1 MRCQHAEPIMAIRVS
16 KSCLAIKT
24 VSIMNV
30 SLLKYSALS
39 AVCSVLLLTTGPSLA
54 QPKPVG
60 TILPTGVMAT
70 VNGVQIPSSL
80 LEQNVNANIA
90 QGQRDTPE
98 LRQLLKD
105 ELINREILAQESAKL
120 GLDKTA
126 EAKTQLAQMRQTLMV
141 ELLLNDL
148 IKKNP
153 ITDVQIKAEYDQ
165 RMQALKNEQEYKVAL
180 IVTSTEDEAKA
191 LIAQIKKG
199 ESFEKIATEK
209 SIDPSKARGGQ
220 VGWVLPAQIL
230 PAISNV
236 MVNLN
241 KGALAVAPI
250 RTQAGWNIIKVEDK
264 RAYQA
269 PSLNE
274 AKNDIRQAFQQQQRA
289 EFVKRL
295 RDGAKVQ

>member
-1 MRCQHAEPIMAIRVS
+1 
-16 KSCLAIKT
+16 
-24 VSIMNV
+24 MNAFM
-30 SLLKYSALS
+30 LKFSAAS
-39 AVCSVLLLTTGPSLA
+39 AVCSVMLLASSVSFA
-54 QPKPVG
+54 QPKPA
-60 TILPTGVMAT
+60 TPNAATGVMAT

-80 LEQNVNANIA
+80 LEQNVSANVA

-98 LRQLLKD
+98 LRQLLKE

-141 ELLLNDL
+141 ELLLND
-148 IKKNP
+148 ITKKNP
-153 ITDVQIKAEYDQ
+153 VTDVQIKAEYDQ
-165 RMQALKNEQEYKVAL
+165 RVQALKNEQEYKVAL
-180 IVTSTEDEAKA
+180 IVTPTEDEAKA
-191 LIAQIKKG
+191 LIVRLNKG

-209 SIDPSKARGGQ
+209 SIDPSKAKGGQ
-220 VGWVLPAQIL
+220 VGWVLSAQIL

-241 KGALAVAPI
+241 KGAIAVSPI
-250 RTQAGWNIIKVEDK
+250 RTQAGWNIIKLEDK

-269 PSLNE
+269 PGLNE
-274 AKNDIRQAFQQQQRA
+274 AKNDIRQGLQQQQRA
-289 EFVKRL
+289 ELVKRL

>member
-1 MRCQHAEPIMAIRVS
+1 
-16 KSCLAIKT
+16 
-24 VSIMNV
+24 MNV
-30 SLLKYSALS
+30 FLLKFSAVS
-39 AVCSVLLLTTGPSLA
+39 AVCSVLLLATGSSWA
-54 QPKPVG
+54 QPKSVG

-70 VNGVQIPSSL
+70 VNGVSIPSSL
-80 LEQNVNANIA
+80 LEQNVSANVA

-105 ELINREILAQESAKL
+105 ELINREILAQESVKL

-153 ITDVQIKAEYDQ
+153 ITDVQIKTEYDQ
-165 RMQALKNEQEYKVAL
+165 RVQALKNEQEYKVSL
-180 IVTSTEDEAKA
+180 IVTSTEEEAKA
-191 LIAQIKKG
+191 LIAQLNKG
-199 ESFEKIATEK
+199 ASFEKIAVEK

-250 RTQAGWNIIKVEDK
+250 LTQAGWNIIKVEDK

-269 PSLNE
+269 PGLNE

-289 EFVKRL
+289 DYVKRL

>member
-1 MRCQHAEPIMAIRVS
+1 MVP
-16 KSCLAIKT
+16 T
-24 VSIMNV
+24 MNV
-30 SLLKYSALS
+30 SMLKFSAMS
-39 AVCSVLLLTTGPSLA
+39 AVCSVLLLTTGLSLA
-54 QPKPVG
+54 QPKPAA
-60 TILPTGVMAT
+60 TIAPTGVLAT

-80 LEQNVNANIA
+80 LEQNVNANVA

-98 LRQLLKD
+98 LRQLLKE

-153 ITDVQIKAEYDQ
+153 VTDVQIKAEYDQ
-165 RMQALKNEQEYKVAL
+165 RVQALRNEQEYKVAL

-191 LIAQIKKG
+191 LIVQINKG
-199 ESFEKIATEK
+199 ESFEKIAAEK
-209 SIDPSKARGGQ
+209 SIDPSKANGGQ

-230 PAISNV
+230 PSISNV

-241 KGALAVAPI
+241 KGALAVSPI
-250 RTQAGWNIIKVEDK
+250 RTQAGWNIIKLEDK
-264 RAYQA
+264 RDYQA
-269 PSLNE
+269 PGLNE
-274 AKNDIRQAFQQQQRA
+274 AKNDIRQALQQQQRA
-289 EFVKRL
+289 ELVKRL
-295 RDGAKVQ
+295 RDGAKIQ

>member
-1 MRCQHAEPIMAIRVS
+1 
-16 KSCLAIKT
+16 
-24 VSIMNV
+24 MNV
-30 SLLKYSALS
+30 STLKFTAASAL
-39 AVCSVLLLTTGPSLA
+39 CSVFLLATSSSLA
-54 QPKPVG
+54 QPKPAAPIV
-60 TILPTGVMAT
+60 PTGVMAT

-80 LEQNVNANIA
+80 LEQNVSANVA

-165 RMQALKNEQEYKVAL
+165 RVQAFKNEQEYKVAL
-180 IVTSTEDEAKA
+180 IVTSTEEEAKA
-191 LIAQIKKG
+191 LIVQLNKG
-199 ESFEKIATEK
+199 ESFEKIATQK
-209 SIDPSKARGGQ
+209 SIDPSKAKGGQ

-269 PSLNE
+269 PGLNE
-274 AKNDIRQAFQQQQRA
+274 AKNDIRQGLQQQQRA
-289 EFVKRL
+289 DFVKRL

>member
-1 MRCQHAEPIMAIRVS
+1 
-16 KSCLAIKT
+16 
-24 VSIMNV
+24 MNV
-30 SLLKYSALS
+30 SMLKFSALS
-39 AVCSVLLLTTGPSLA
+39 AVCSVLLLTTGSSLA
-54 QPKPVG
+54 QPKPPA
-60 TILPTGVMAT
+60 TIAPPGVLAT

-80 LEQNVNANIA
+80 LEQNVNANVA

-98 LRQLLKD
+98 LRQLLKE

-120 GLDKTA
+120 GLEKTA
-126 EAKTQLAQMRQTLMV
+126 EAKTQLAQMRQMLMV

-148 IKKNP
+148 SKKNP

-165 RMQALKNEQEYKVAL
+165 RVQALKNEQEYKIAL

-191 LIAQIKKG
+191 LIAQINKG
-199 ESFEKIATEK
+199 ESFEKIASEK
-209 SIDPSKARGGQ
+209 SIDPSKANGGQ
-220 VGWVLPAQIL
+220 VGWVLSAQIL

-241 KGALAVAPI
+241 KGALAVSPI
-250 RTQAGWNIIKVEDK
+250 RTQAGWNIIKLEDK

-269 PSLNE
+269 PGLNE
-274 AKNDIRQAFQQQQRA
+274 AKNDIRQALQQQQRA
-289 EFVKRL
+289 ELVKRL

>member
-1 MRCQHAEPIMAIRVS
+1 
-16 KSCLAIKT
+16 
-24 VSIMNV
+24 MNV
-30 SLLKYSALS
+30 SMLKFSAMS
-39 AVCSVLLLTTGPSLA
+39 AVCSVLLLTTGLSLA
-54 QPKPVG
+54 QPKPAA
-60 TILPTGVMAT
+60 TIAPTGVLAT

-80 LEQNVNANIA
+80 LEQNVNANVA

-98 LRQLLKD
+98 LRQLLKE

-153 ITDVQIKAEYDQ
+153 VTDVQIKAEYDQ
-165 RMQALKNEQEYKVAL
+165 RVQALRNEQEYKVAL

-191 LIAQIKKG
+191 LIVQINKG
-199 ESFEKIATEK
+199 ESFEKIAAEK
-209 SIDPSKARGGQ
+209 SIDPSKANGGQ

-230 PAISNV
+230 PSISNV

-241 KGALAVAPI
+241 KGALAVSPI
-250 RTQAGWNIIKVEDK
+250 RTQAGWNIIKLEDK
-264 RAYQA
+264 RDYQA
-269 PSLNE
+269 PGLNE
-274 AKNDIRQAFQQQQRA
+274 AKNDIRQALQQQQRA
-289 EFVKRL
+289 ELVKRL
-295 RDGAKVQ
+295 RDGAKIQ

>member
-1 MRCQHAEPIMAIRVS
+1 MIAQPIIRAQVS
-16 KSCLAIKT
+16 KPCLVKKT
-24 VSIMNV
+24 VHMINALMRKLSAASAVCLV
-30 SLLKYSALS
+30 SLLA
-39 AVCSVLLLTTGPSLA
+39 TGASLA
-54 QPKPVG
+54 QPKPAAMG
-60 TILPTGVMAT
+60 AATGVMAT
-70 VNGVQIPSSL
+70 VNGVAIPMSV
-80 LEQNVNANIA
+80 LEQNVNANVA

-105 ELINREILAQESAKL
+105 ELINREILSQESAKL

-148 IKKNP
+148 LKKNP
-153 ITDVQIKAEYDQ
+153 VTDVQIKAEYD
-165 RMQALKNEQEYKVAL
+165 RRVNALKNEQEYKVAL
-180 IVTSTEDEAKA
+180 IVTATEAEAKA
-191 LIAQIKKG
+191 LIAQINKG

-209 SIDPSKARGGQ
+209 SIDPTKAKGGQ

-241 KGALAVAPI
+241 TGATAVSPI
-250 RTQAGWNIIKVEDK
+250 GTQAGWNIIKVEDK
-264 RAYQA
+264 RAYQ
-269 PSLNE
+269 PPGLNE
-274 AKNDIRQAFQQQQRA
+274 AKNDIRQALQQQQRA
-289 EFVKRL
+289 ELVKRL

>member
-1 MRCQHAEPIMAIRVS
+1 MNIS
-16 KSCLAIKT
+16 KFKF
-24 VSIMNV
+24 
-30 SLLKYSALS
+30 SALS
-39 AVCSVLLLTTGPSLA
+39 AVCSVLLLTTGSSLA
-54 QPKPVG
+54 QPKPAAP
-60 TILPTGVMAT
+60 IAPTGVLAT

-80 LEQNVNANIA
+80 LEQNVNANVA

-98 LRQLLKD
+98 LRQLLKE

-126 EAKTQLAQMRQTLMV
+126 EAKTQLAQIRQTLMV

-148 IKKNP
+148 SKKNP
-153 ITDVQIKAEYDQ
+153 VTDVKIKAEYDQ
-165 RMQALKNEQEYKVAL
+165 RVEALKNEQEYKVAL

-191 LIAQIKKG
+191 LIAQINKG
-199 ESFEKIATEK
+199 DSFEKIAAEK
-209 SIDPSKARGGQ
+209 SIDPSKANGGQ

-241 KGALAVAPI
+241 KGALAVSPI
-250 RTQAGWNIIKVEDK
+250 RTQAGWNIIKLEDK
-264 RAYQA
+264 RAYQ
-269 PSLNE
+269 PPGLNE
-274 AKNDIRQAFQQQQRA
+274 AKNDIRQALQQQQRA
-289 EFVKRL
+289 ELVKRL

>member
-1 MRCQHAEPIMAIRVS
+1 MVLM
-16 KSCLAIKT
+16 
-24 VSIMNV
+24 MNISTFKFSV
-30 SLLKYSALS
+30 MG
-39 AVCSVLLLTTGPSLA
+39 AVCTIFLLTTGSSVA
-54 QPKPVG
+54 QPKPVA
-60 TILPTGVMAT
+60 TIAPVGVMAT

-80 LEQNVNANIA
+80 LEQNVNANVA

-153 ITDVQIKAEYDQ
+153 ITDVQIKAEYDK
-165 RMQALKNEQEYKVAL
+165 RVQALKNEQEYKVAL
-180 IVTSTEDEAKA
+180 IVTSSEEEAKA

-209 SIDPSKARGGQ
+209 SIDPSKSKGGQ

>member
-1 MRCQHAEPIMAIRVS
+1 
-16 KSCLAIKT
+16 
-24 VSIMNV
+24 MNV
-30 SLLKYSALS
+30 SMLKFSAVS
-39 AVCSVLLLTTGPSLA
+39 AVCSVLLLVTGSSLA
-54 QPKPVG
+54 QPKPPT
-60 TILPTGVMAT
+60 TIPSTGVLAT

-80 LEQNVNANIA
+80 LEQNVNANVA

-148 IKKNP
+148 SKKNP
-153 ITDVQIKAEYDQ
+153 VTDVQIKAEYDQ
-165 RMQALKNEQEYKVAL
+165 RVQALKNEQQYKVAL

-191 LIAQIKKG
+191 LIVQINKG
-199 ESFEKIATEK
+199 ESFEKIAAEK
-209 SIDPSKARGGQ
+209 SIDPSKASGGQ

-241 KGALAVAPI
+241 KGALAVSPI
-250 RTQAGWNIIKVEDK
+250 RTQAGWNIIKLEDK

-269 PSLNE
+269 PGLNE
-274 AKNDIRQAFQQQQRA
+274 AKNDIRQALQQQQRA
-289 EFVKRL
+289 ELVKRL

>member
-1 MRCQHAEPIMAIRVS
+1 MV
-16 KSCLAIKT
+16 LT
-24 VSIMNV
+24 MNV
-30 SLLKYSALS
+30 STFKFSALS
-39 AVCSVLLLTTGPSLA
+39 AVCSVLLLTTGSSLA
-54 QPKPVG
+54 QPKPAAP
-60 TILPTGVMAT
+60 IAPTGVLAT

-80 LEQNVNANIA
+80 LEQNVNANVA

-98 LRQLLKD
+98 LRQLLKE

-148 IKKNP
+148 SKKNP
-153 ITDVQIKAEYDQ
+153 VTDVKIKAEYDQ
-165 RMQALKNEQEYKVAL
+165 RVEALKNEQEYKISL

-191 LIAQIKKG
+191 LIVQINKG
-199 ESFEKIATEK
+199 DSFEKIAAEK
-209 SIDPSKARGGQ
+209 SIDPSKANGGQ

-241 KGALAVAPI
+241 KGALAVSPI
-250 RTQAGWNIIKVEDK
+250 RTQAGWNIIKLEDK
-264 RAYQA
+264 RAYQ
-269 PSLNE
+269 PPGLNE
-274 AKNDIRQAFQQQQRA
+274 AKNDIRQALQQQQRA
-289 EFVKRL
+289 ELVKRL
-295 RDGAKVQ
+295 RDAAKVQ

>member
-1 MRCQHAEPIMAIRVS
+1 
-16 KSCLAIKT
+16 
-24 VSIMNV
+24 MNA
-30 SLLKYSALS
+30 SMLKFSAAS
-39 AVCSVLLLTTGPSLA
+39 AVCSVLMLITSPSLA
-54 QPKPVG
+54 QPKPAA
-60 TILPTGVMAT
+60 TSAATGVMAT
-70 VNGVQIPSSL
+70 VNGVAIPASL
-80 LEQNVNANIA
+80 LEQNVNANVA

-98 LRQLLKD
+98 LRQLLKE
-105 ELINREILAQESAKL
+105 ELINREILAQEAAKL

-126 EAKTQLAQMRQTLMV
+126 EAKTQLAQLRQTLMV

-153 ITDVQIKAEYDQ
+153 ITDVQIKAEYD
-165 RMQALKNEQEYKVAL
+165 RRVAALKNEQEYKVAL
-180 IVTSTEDEAKA
+180 IVTPTEDEAKA
-191 LIAQIKKG
+191 LLVRLNKG
-199 ESFEKIATEK
+199 EAFEKIAAEK
-209 SIDPSKARGGQ
+209 SIDPSREKGGQ

-241 KGALAVAPI
+241 KGTLAVSPI

-269 PSLNE
+269 PGLNE
-274 AKNDIRQAFQQQQRA
+274 AKNDIRQSLQQQQRA
-289 EFVKRL
+289 ELVKRL

>member
-1 MRCQHAEPIMAIRVS
+1 MMN
-16 KSCLAIKT
+16 LALFKF
-24 VSIMNV
+24 
-30 SLLKYSALS
+30 SAVS
-39 AVCSVLLLTTGPSLA
+39 AVCSVLLLATGPSFA
-54 QPKPVG
+54 QPKPAG

-80 LEQNVNANIA
+80 LEQNVNANVA

-191 LIAQIKKG
+191 LLAQLKKG

>member
-1 MRCQHAEPIMAIRVS
+1 
-16 KSCLAIKT
+16 
-24 VSIMNV
+24 MNV
-30 SLLKYSALS
+30 STLKFTAASAL
-39 AVCSVLLLTTGPSLA
+39 CSVFLLATSSSLA
-54 QPKPVG
+54 QPKPAAP
-60 TILPTGVMAT
+60 IEPTGVMAT

-80 LEQNVNANIA
+80 LEQNVNANVA

-105 ELINREILAQESAKL
+105 ELINREILAQEAAKL

-165 RMQALKNEQEYKVAL
+165 RVQALKNEQEYKVAL
-180 IVTSTEDEAKA
+180 IVTSTEEEAKA
-191 LIAQIKKG
+191 LIVQLNKG

-209 SIDPSKARGGQ
+209 SIDPSKAKGGQ

-269 PSLNE
+269 PGLNE
-274 AKNDIRQAFQQQQRA
+274 AKNDIRQGLQQQQRA
-289 EFVKRL
+289 DFVKRL